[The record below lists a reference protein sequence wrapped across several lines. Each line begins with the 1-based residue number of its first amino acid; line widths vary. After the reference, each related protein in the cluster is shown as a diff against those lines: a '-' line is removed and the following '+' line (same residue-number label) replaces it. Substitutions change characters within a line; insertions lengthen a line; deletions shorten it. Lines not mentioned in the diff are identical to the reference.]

1 MPGITDLTQDTYNEN
16 SLEVI
21 DGLTPTS
28 KDVDVRESD
37 RSIEVDDRRVEHSR
51 EVERSEERVESSKE
65 LKPMKFWDD
74 RTKDYFRTLDSR
86 GKKIW
91 LNSFKIIEKAAAK
104 EIRSI
109 EDKLAPFNDLIEEV
123 SPHINRISR
132 ANLSA
137 AEYVKNLIARDLRAM
152 EDPRQFILETMA
164 LLKVTPADLVT
175 ATKDYKQKLDLYR
188 QTHPIREEL
197 NSLKRALSGGAVPT
211 YAENPQETEVEN
223 DPEVQ
228 KIINFFSQV
237 DRTGKPLY
245 PRWIDLKD
253 TMASISN
260 STGEENLDKLYRK
273 AYIAVY
279 GAEGAPISKDFGND
293 GYDEEG
299 FRINNNGAK
308 YERTTPSERKM
319 DEARFNEMLRQ
330 QLDREFF
337 QKNTNEY

>member
-21 DGLTPTS
+21 DSLTPTS
-28 KDVDVRESD
+28 KDVEVRDSYDRDVS
-37 RSIEVDDRRVEHSR
+37 VDDSRVEHSR
-51 EVERSEERVESSKE
+51 DVESSRESSKE

-74 RTKDYFRTLDSR
+74 RTKDYFSTLDDR

-91 LNSFKIIEKAAAK
+91 LKSFKIIEKAAAK
-104 EIRSI
+104 EVRSI
-109 EDKLAPFNDLIEEV
+109 EDKLAPFNALIDELT
-123 SPHINRISR
+123 PHIDRISR

-137 AEYVKNLIARDLRAM
+137 AEYVRNLIARDLRAM
-152 EDPRQFILETMA
+152 EDPKQFILETMA
-164 LLKVTPADLVT
+164 LLNVTPADLVG
-175 ATKDYKQKLDLYR
+175 ATKDYKHKLELYR
-188 QTHPIREEL
+188 QTHPIKEEL
-197 NSLKRALSGGAVPT
+197 NSLKRALGGGSAPA
-211 YAENPQETEVEN
+211 YADLPPQEQQDN

-228 KIINFFSQV
+228 KIIRFFSQV
-237 DRTGKPLY
+237 DRSGRPLY

-279 GAEGAPISKDFGND
+279 GSQGAPVSKDFGDD

-299 FRINNNGAK
+299 FRINNNGAR
-308 YERTTPSERKM
+308 YERTSPSKMKM
-319 DEARFNEMLRQ
+319 DEARFNEALRQ

-337 QKNTNEY
+337 QKNSNEY

>member
-21 DGLTPTS
+21 DSLTPTS
-28 KDVDVRESD
+28 KDVEVSDSD
-37 RSIEVDDRRVEHSR
+37 RGVSVDDSRVEHSR
-51 EVERSEERVESSKE
+51 EVERSEERSESRKD
-65 LKPMKFWDD
+65 LRPMKFWDE
-74 RTKDYFRTLDSR
+74 RTKDYFSTLDDR

-104 EIRSI
+104 EVRSI
-109 EDKLAPFNDLIEEV
+109 EDKLVPFNALIDEV
-123 SPHINRISR
+123 TPHIDRISR

-137 AEYVKNLIARDLRAM
+137 AEYVRNLIARDLRAM

-164 LLKVTPADLVT
+164 LLNVTPADLVT
-175 ATKDYKQKLDLYR
+175 ATKDYKQKLELYR
-188 QTHPIREEL
+188 QTHPIKEEL
-197 NSLKRALSGGAVPT
+197 NNIKRALGGAPA
-211 YAENPQETEVEN
+211 YAEVPQQQETEN

-228 KIINFFSQV
+228 QIIKFFSQV
-237 DRTGKPLY
+237 DREGKPLY

-279 GAEGAPISKDFGND
+279 GTQGAPISKDFGQD

-299 FRINNNGAK
+299 FRINNNGATQ
-308 YERTTPSERKM
+308 ERTVPSRRKV
-319 DEARFNEMLRQ
+319 DEGRFNEMLRQ

-337 QKNTNEY
+337 QRDNNEY